1 MYPPL
6 PQPPLKLPQQST
18 TAPAVYLNHQLPPQ
32 QLTHQSVGVQTQRFS
47 SLSPSPSPI
56 HHRVQERRSLS
67 STPSVSP
74 LSTPNGSPSMLKSV
88 SPPQSG
94 SAVGAVYPVA
104 STCSII
110 LPSARTSPPAALHL
124 PVTGSANPPF
134 PLAAPGQPFATPGQ
148 SFAAPGQSFAAPF
161 PYYCSPQTSSAVSP
175 SAPMYFVDMTQPL
188 SGNRASHIIP
198 PFPQVNIYQV

>member
-1 MYPPL
+1 
-6 PQPPLKLPQQST
+6 
-18 TAPAVYLNHQLPPQ
+18 
-32 QLTHQSVGVQTQRFS
+32 
-47 SLSPSPSPI
+47 
-56 HHRVQERRSLS
+56 
-67 STPSVSP
+67 
-74 LSTPNGSPSMLKSV
+74 MLKSL

-94 SAVGAVYPVA
+94 STVGAVYPVA

-134 PLAAPGQPFATPGQ
+134 PFAAPGQPFATPGQ
-148 SFAAPGQSFAAPF
+148 SFAAPGQSFAAPGQSFAAPF
-161 PYYCSPQTSSAVSP
+161 PYYCSPQTSSSAVSP

>member
-1 MYPPL
+1 MCPPL
-6 PQPPLKLPQQST
+6 PKPPLKLPQQST

-56 HHRVQERRSLS
+56 HLRVQERRSLS

-74 LSTPNGSPSMLKSV
+74 LSTPSGSPSMLKIV

-94 SAVGAVYPVA
+94 STVGAVYPAA

-134 PLAAPGQPFATPGQ
+134 PFAGSGQ

-161 PYYCSPQTSSAVSP
+161 PYYCSPQTSSSAVSP
-175 SAPMYFVDMTQPL
+175 PAPMYFVDMTQPL